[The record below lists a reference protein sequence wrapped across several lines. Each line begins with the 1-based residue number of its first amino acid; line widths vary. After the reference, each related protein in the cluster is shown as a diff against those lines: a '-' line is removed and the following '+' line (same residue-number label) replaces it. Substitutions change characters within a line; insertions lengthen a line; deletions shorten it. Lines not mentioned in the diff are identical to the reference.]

1 MHRPSGCKERIRM
14 NTREQDGISG
24 LRHYLEGKRV
34 VVIGNSESQ
43 FSQHLGARIDAHDVV
58 VRMNLGSIRAPEHQG
73 SRTDVVFTSSEKLSA
88 AMIDDWFAPSWVVW
102 ATPKRDKMPDLSALG
117 ERLALHPV
125 DIWEALHARIEPA
138 RPSTGLIAL
147 NFLFNH
153 CRCAELAFAGFDF
166 FASGTFYNRKFF
178 GLIKHPRK
186 ASKPH
191 DGSEEQRVVADM
203 VASGRMRKLAM
214 AD

>member
-1 MHRPSGCKERIRM
+1 MNSQEQARIEALIR
-14 NTREQDGISG
+14 
-24 LRHYLEGKRV
+24 YLEHKRV

-43 FSQHLGARIDAHDVV
+43 FSQYLGARIDSFDVV

-73 SRTDVVFTSSEKLSA
+73 TRTDIVFTSSEKLTA
-88 AMIDDWFAPSWVVW
+88 DMIDNWFKPSWVVW
-102 ATPKRDKMPDLSALG
+102 ATPKREKMPDLSALG
-117 ERLALHPV
+117 ERLVLHPV
-125 DIWEALHARIEPA
+125 DIWETLHARIEPA

-147 NFLFNH
+147 NFFANH
-153 CRCAELAFAGFDF
+153 CRCADLAFAGFDF

-191 DGSEEQRVVADM
+191 DGAEEQRVVSDM
-203 VASGRMRKLAM
+203 IASGQMHNLA
-214 AD
+214 AAN

>member
-1 MHRPSGCKERIRM
+1 MS
-14 NTREQDGISG
+14 TTEQDKTAGFKHFIA
-24 LRHYLEGKRV
+24 GKRV

-43 FSQHLGARIDAHDVV
+43 FSQHLGARIDTYDVV

-147 NFLFNH
+147 NFLFKH
-153 CRCAELAFAGFDF
+153 CKCAELAFAGFDF

-178 GLIKHPRK
+178 GLIKYPRK

-191 DGSEEQRVVADM
+191 DGAEEQRVVADM
-203 VASGRMRKLAM
+203 IASGRVRNLAQ

>member
-1 MHRPSGCKERIRM
+1 MSTHAQDRVDALIRF
-14 NTREQDGISG
+14 
-24 LRHYLEGKRV
+24 LEGKRV

-43 FSQHLGARIDAHDVV
+43 FSQHLGARIDSFDVV

-73 SRTDVVFTSSEKLSA
+73 TRTDIVFSSSEKLSA
-88 AMIDDWFAPSWVVW
+88 QMIDDWFDPSWVVW
-102 ATPKRDKMPDLSALG
+102 ATPKREKMPDLSTLG
-117 ERLALHPV
+117 ERLVLHPI
-125 DIWEALHARIEPA
+125 DIWEKLHARIQPA

-147 NFLFNH
+147 NFLATQ
-153 CRCAELAFAGFDF
+153 CRCADLAFAGFDF

-191 DGSEEQRVVADM
+191 DGAEEQRVVGDMIAD
-203 VASGRMRKLAM
+203 GRMRNLA
-214 AD
+214 ADT